1 MTLIHF
7 KNSFEKQYHRRP
19 AMNNIKKLREA
30 RRMSAEE
37 LGQAVGKS
45 QPTISKWENSPS
57 LRYEYAKLIADYFR
71 VPVYEVTGEAP
82 ESYLSGYDNEMAAI
96 DILNVQAC
104 CGTGIENFQ
113 ENIIGRQL
121 MSLPALREFTSSA
134 PENIKIMKVEG
145 ESMKP
150 TINPGDMIWVDIS
163 CQTPDSDGIYLLHIG
178 EKLAVKR
185 IQIKPF
191 ENSVIIKSDN
201 PEYGSFVF
209 NNYKE
214 VSVLGKVIYHVQRVG

>member
-1 MTLIHF
+1 
-7 KNSFEKQYHRRP
+7 
-19 AMNNIKKLREA
+19 
-30 RRMSAEE
+30 
-37 LGQAVGKS
+37 
-45 QPTISKWENSPS
+45 
-57 LRYEYAKLIADYFR
+57 
-71 VPVYEVTGEAP
+71 
-82 ESYLSGYDNEMAAI
+82 
-96 DILNVQAC
+96 
-104 CGTGIENFQ
+104 
-113 ENIIGRQL
+113 